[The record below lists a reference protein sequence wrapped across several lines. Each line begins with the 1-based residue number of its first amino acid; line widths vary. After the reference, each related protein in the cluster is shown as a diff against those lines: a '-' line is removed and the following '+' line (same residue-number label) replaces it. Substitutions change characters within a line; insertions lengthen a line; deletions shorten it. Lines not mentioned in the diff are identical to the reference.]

1 MNVFL
6 KKSVLLA
13 SVVLVSIWLNIAYA
27 QVELGI
33 ENPDVGGKPIAIV
46 PFKVLDGDVLEHQI
60 HKIVAFDL
68 DATGKFESIDS
79 SRFLSFP
86 SRPEEFRA
94 KDWRVLEA
102 EVLVM
107 GEIWKLDE
115 DKYEV
120 QFRIFDVAREQEVG
134 TGKRISGL
142 SKQGLRAA
150 AHVVADSVY
159 TAYTGRPG
167 AFQSN
172 IAFVQKTEIESQRYR
187 YKLMVADW
195 DGFNAREVFGSWQPI
210 LSPSWSPD
218 RQQLAFVSYAPSGP
232 AIKVIELTTGKTKIV
247 ASFKGTNSAPAWS
260 PDGGRIAYSSSR
272 HGSPDVFVYDLLSG
286 SHQRINSH
294 YAIDTEPAWS
304 PDGRNLLFTS
314 SRTGKPQ
321 IYNYNFASQDISRMT
336 FEGNESANASYDFN
350 GGNIAMVHEGGQ
362 IVVMNKD
369 NSRLTWLTNAKYD
382 ESPSFSPNGDM
393 VLYKAEQNFEPAL
406 MVASSDGR
414 IRTRLTN
421 VRGDV
426 REPAWSSLRN

>member
-1 MNVFL
+1 MNFL
-6 KKSVLLA
+6 YKRLLLLSA
-13 SVVLVSIWLNIAYA
+13 ALLLSFNLQSAYA
-27 QVELGI
+27 QVEIDVSGASVRGI
-33 ENPDVGGKPIAIV
+33 PIAIV
-46 PFKVLDGDVLEHQI
+46 PFKVLDGEDIGHQI
-60 HKIVAFDL
+60 HDIVAFDL

-79 SRFLSFP
+79 SRFLSYP

-107 GEIWKLDE
+107 GEVWNLGTG
-115 DKYEV
+115 KYEV

-134 TGKRISGL
+134 SGKRISGL
-142 SKQGLRAA
+142 SKRELRAA

-172 IAFVQKTEIESQRYR
+172 IAYVQKTEIEYQRYR

-195 DGFNAREVFGSWQPI
+195 DGYDAREVYGSWKPI

-218 RQQLAFVSYAPSGP
+218 RRQLAFVAYAQSGP
-232 AIKVIELTTGKTKIV
+232 VIRVIDLASGKTDTI
-247 ASFKGTNSAPAWS
+247 AAFKGTNSAPAWS

-272 HGSPDVFVYDLLSG
+272 HGSPDVFVYTLATG
-286 SHQRINSH
+286 AHQRINTH

-321 IYNYNFASQDISRMT
+321 IYSYNFSTQDVTRMT
-336 FEGNESANASYDFN
+336 FDGDESANASYDFDGRN
-350 GGNIAMVHEGGQ
+350 LAMVHEGGQ
-362 IVVMNKD
+362 IVVMNEE
-369 NSRLTWLTNAKYD
+369 NSRITWLTNAKYD

-393 VLYKAEQNFEPAL
+393 VLYKAEQSYEPAL

-421 VRGDV
+421 ITGDV
-426 REPAWSSLRN
+426 REPAWSSLR